1 MNTTIR
7 PTMLETVYAALAD
20 NPMSTTRELSA
31 VCGLGDLGHHRVSQM
46 VHELVAQGRAVACI
60 KRDCRVTHRWMTPW
74 RVLR

>member
-20 NPMSTTRELSA
+20 HPMSTTRELSA
-31 VCGLGDLGHHRVSQM
+31 VCDLGHARVAQK

>member
-1 MNTTIR
+1 MKTMIR

-31 VCGLGDLGHHRVSQM
+31 VCDLGHHRVSQM
-46 VHELVAQGRAVACI
+46 VHELVAQGRAVACV